1 MNKSTT
7 IICKTY
13 KEFDDFLNNQSN
25 PENLVGY
32 DVETNARPVHSKD
45 HKVIGFSLAYSSG
58 IGCYVPLKALD
69 FQVSAQ
75 DTIDI
80 KNRLSSIL
88 NTQDI
93 MVYNCMH
100 EYPVTLNWLNL
111 EIPKVEDLFVMVK
124 LMMGNVD
131 KYAGNGGLKMQSVM
145 YLGYDNWSDDV
156 QLYFDYIKNIDKYWF
171 ELISLLKGYYDETEI
186 DHLLSLI
193 KQIPE
198 DELKRDVISY
208 EYIPYK
214 LVGKYGALDVTVL
227 FDLKDYYLDWIKKEN
242 EALGIDLIQGYRY
255 WMDHHYAGYVL
266 ERNGAYWN
274 EDKVKEIEEWC
285 INGKKKSWRFLF
297 KSPLTQ
303 EWIKK
308 SIYDDYLCYLMLEHT
323 YLLSPKYT
331 PIKVYKKK
339 VEVICTSI
347 EAEKE
352 LQRMSLEPISKKNK
366 NESSI
371 IYSLEPG
378 NFYHLI
384 QPKIQDG
391 SFDNEACFKEFY
403 AKKIQEIILEDNEKK
418 ASKIF
423 NPNSNNKEFYSFVSG
438 ILVTDEIKLAKV
450 YHTILS
456 LADSNMFDIDMYKD
470 YFNSKTN
477 KIDNFYK
484 FSERPVN
491 EYSFSQIKAR
501 NPHYTYLDNED
512 SKLIEKVFKL
522 NTSETKAKYR
532 IFCKYLEKVQYNLTD
547 PNLKKLI
554 NDCINYKLDAIDEG
568 NMIELYQLYK
578 FVGCDIEDS
587 STWTPG
593 FRWLVNLRWYK
604 KYNKM
609 LSTYINGENGRKSVW
624 YLPKDSFENGD
635 IFTPRMFPYFSEE
648 GERIRKDPK
657 LLEKYDTVLQTNFK
671 VNVADS
677 GRWTA
682 TMHTLPAGTTVKGFI
697 TSRYKGGMIAMPDCS
712 QAEVRILAAI
722 SQDENLLNAFRQEGM
737 DIHKYVASLCNQIP
751 IEEVTS
757 VQRKI
762 AKSAVFGILYGEPL
776 KSFAQK
782 NCHGDIEQ
790 ARKIYEFFYNAF
802 PKIKEYVEECHRQY
816 LETKKVILPLTH
828 RYIDMSKLKDTSD
841 KDKPLR
847 QSQNFPCQGCLLGNT
862 MIKTLD
868 GESKPIKNL
877 VGLDKFYLYSFD
889 PSKGKIVPS
898 IGYNAHITKE
908 VSQLYK
914 VTLDNGVS
922 ILCTNNHPFL
932 LRTGNYVN
940 AENLTVGT
948 SLMPM
953 YWHFSK
959 KDEVRGIGNGY
970 EIIDQITGKK
980 EPTYRLV
987 TEEFNI
993 PIADG
998 KIRHHK
1004 DLNKNNNVPENIEEL
1019 SISEHFKVHHKA
1031 VQELSNKIKT
1041 GENLSKIEKEIWNTR
1056 IASLD
1061 KGRLTEISS
1070 GMLSKTMAYKNKHRK
1085 ELYPKWY
1092 KNSCDAHKKRLESE
1106 DNIFKTAS
1114 LETRHS
1120 WSRKRYDNES
1130 EKQKTSRLAA
1140 LKQGHNSDT
1149 AIQNHAKASVSREA
1163 DPIYNFNR
1171 IKKQLGYMYQLGI
1184 DWTDLKNWDNKTVKE
1199 QVIALGLNPMNYRS
1213 SKQIDKIGYDL
1224 FIELGTEYLRTYNH
1238 KVTNIEVITYDTPIP
1253 VYDLTVPGYDN
1264 FVIDLGDNSGVVV
1277 HNSCVDVAGLILYE
1291 ICIYIAKEKMKSK
1304 PFCFIHDSIEID
1316 IHPDELFKMLD
1327 QLRPIF
1333 NEYPDKEFGVPMAS
1347 DIVFS
1352 CHMGAEIDVVKLE
1365 SDTEYNDVWIT
1376 LKGFKCDIDE
1386 VLEHWKEVYDLVE
1399 KDPTFEEEVKEE
1411 YVPLEGLFTPKVT
1424 ISKEFGTTKQKI
1436 KTRYHIIRKQR

>member
-13 KEFDDFLNNQSN
+13 KEFDDFLNHQSN
-25 PENLVGY
+25 SDNLVGY

-45 HKVIGFSLAYSSG
+45 HRVIGFSLAYSSG

-69 FQVSAQ
+69 FQVSKQ
-75 DTIDI
+75 DVIDI
-80 KNRLSSIL
+80 KNRLSNIL
-88 NTQDI
+88 NTQDV

-100 EYPVTLNWLNL
+100 EYPVTLNWLKL

-124 LMMGNVD
+124 LMMGNAD

-156 QLYFDYIKNIDKYWF
+156 QLYFEYIRNLNKHTS
-171 ELISLLKGYYDETEI
+171 ELVSLLKEYYKDSEI
-186 DHLLSLI
+186 ENLLNLI
-193 KQIPE
+193 KKIPE

-227 FDLKDYYLDWIKKEN
+227 FDLKDYYLEQIKKEN
-242 EALGIDLIQGYRY
+242 EALGIDLIQGYKY
-255 WMDHHYAGYVL
+255 WMKHHYAGYIL

-297 KSPLTQ
+297 KSSLTQ

-308 SIYDDYLCYLMLEHT
+308 SIFDDYLCYLMVEHT
-323 YLLSPKYT
+323 YLLSPQYI

-339 VEVICTSI
+339 VEVICTSG

-352 LQRMSLEPISKKNK
+352 LQRMSLEPEAKKNK
-366 NESSI
+366 KETSI

-384 QPKIQDG
+384 QSKIQDG
-391 SFDNEACFKEFY
+391 SFDDAACFQSFY
-403 AKKIQEIILEDNEKK
+403 NRKIQEIILEDNEKK
-418 ASKIF
+418 STKIF
-423 NPNSNNKEFYSFVSG
+423 NPNSTDKEFYSFVSK
-438 ILVTDEIKLAKV
+438 ILVTDEIKLAKI
-450 YHTILS
+450 YHSILS
-456 LADSNMFDIDMYKD
+456 LADSNLFDIDMYKD
-470 YFNSKTN
+470 YFNTKTN
-477 KIDNFYK
+477 KVDNFYK
-484 FSERPVN
+484 FSDRPAN

-501 NPHYTYLDNED
+501 NPHYTFLDNED

-522 NTSETKAKYR
+522 NTSETRAKYR
-532 IFCKYLEKVQYNLTD
+532 IFCKYLEKVQYKLTD
-547 PNLKKLI
+547 PNLKRII
-554 NDCINYKLDAIDEG
+554 NGCINYKLESVDED
-568 NMIELYQLYK
+568 NMIDLYKLYK
-578 FVGCDIEDS
+578 FVGCDIEDT

-609 LSTYINGENGRKSVW
+609 LSTYINGNNGRKSVW
-624 YLPKDSFENGD
+624 YLSKDSFENGD
-635 IFTPRMFPYFSEE
+635 MITPRLFPYFSEE
-648 GERIRKDPK
+648 GEKIRNDPK
-657 LLEKYDTVLQTNFK
+657 LLEQYDTVLQTNFK

-697 TSRYKGGMIAMPDCS
+697 TSRFKGGMIAMPDCS

-737 DIHKYVASLCNQIP
+737 DIHKYVASLCNNIP
-751 IEEVTS
+751 IEEVTP
-757 VQRKI
+757 VLRKI

-776 KSFAQK
+776 KSFAIK

-802 PKIKEYVEECHRQY
+802 PKIKEYVEDCHKQY
-816 LETKKVILPLTH
+816 LDTKKVILPLTH
-828 RYIDMSKLKDTSD
+828 RFIDMSKLKDTSD
-841 KDKPLR
+841 KEKPLR

-993 PIADG
+993 P
-998 KIRHHK
+998 
-1004 DLNKNNNVPENIEEL
+1004 N
-1019 SISEHFKVHHKA
+1019 
-1031 VQELSNKIKT
+1031 
-1041 GENLSKIEKEIWNTR
+1041 
-1056 IASLD
+1056 
-1061 KGRLTEISS
+1061 
-1070 GMLSKTMAYKNKHRK
+1070 
-1085 ELYPKWY
+1085 
-1092 KNSCDAHKKRLESE
+1092 
-1106 DNIFKTAS
+1106 
-1114 LETRHS
+1114 
-1120 WSRKRYDNES
+1120 DNES

-1184 DWTDLKNWDNKTVKE
+1184 DWTDLKNWDNKTVKG

-1327 QLRPIF
+1327 QLKPIF

-1352 CHMGAEIDVVKLE
+1352 CHMGAEIDVVNLE
-1365 SDTEYNDVWIT
+1365 HDSEYNDVWIT

-1386 VLEHWKEVYDLVE
+1386 VIEHWNEVYDLVE
-1399 KDPTFEEEVKEE
+1399 KDINFEEESKDE
-1411 YVPLEGLFTPKVT
+1411 YVPMEGLFTPKVT
-1424 ISKEFGTTKQKI
+1424 ISKEFGTTKQKL
-1436 KTRYHIIRKQR
+1436 KTRYHVVRKLR